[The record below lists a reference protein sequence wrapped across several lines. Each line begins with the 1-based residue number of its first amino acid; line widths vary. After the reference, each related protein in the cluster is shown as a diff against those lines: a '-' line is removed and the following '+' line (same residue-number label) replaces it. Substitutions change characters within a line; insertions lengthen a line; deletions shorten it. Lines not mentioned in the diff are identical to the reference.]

1 MSVPEV
7 PNSKGVSV
15 EIAAEVDGMQL
26 QIVELAPGGLIGLH
40 THARPHTVVVIRGT
54 GRETA
59 SGKAYS
65 LGDHALFGAH
75 QPHGWE
81 NTGDEA
87 FCFASTSAGPG
98 LLHNE
103 RKIWDMTPA

>member
-1 MSVPEV
+1 MTVPKV
-7 PNSKGVSV
+7 PDSEGVSV

-26 QIVELAPGGLIGLH
+26 QIVELAPGGLIKLH
-40 THARPHTVVVIRGT
+40 THARPHTVVVICGA

-65 LGDHALFGAH
+65 VGDHALFGAH

-81 NTGDEA
+81 NAGAET

-98 LLHNE
+98 LLLQGG
-103 RKIWDMTPA
+103 RIWDMTAA